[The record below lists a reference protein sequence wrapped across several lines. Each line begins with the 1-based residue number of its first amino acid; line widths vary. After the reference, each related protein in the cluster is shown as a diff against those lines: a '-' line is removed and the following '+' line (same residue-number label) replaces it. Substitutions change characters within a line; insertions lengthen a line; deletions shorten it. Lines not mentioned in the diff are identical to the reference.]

1 MKQYSGT
8 NGIAASVSVA
18 DAVLAGKCDI
28 GVLFDIDSM
37 PLVRSCNQLVLQSF
51 SEYQRHVAP
60 LVRSDSIFANGFEVA
75 CGDIAPGM
83 VLIASVVF
91 GAISI
96 VCVSFVCCNLR
107 KWIKVHGE

>member
-1 MKQYSGT
+1 M
-8 NGIAASVSVA
+8 
-18 DAVLAGKCDI
+18 
-28 GVLFDIDSM
+28 
-37 PLVRSCNQLVLQSF
+37 
-51 SEYQRHVAP
+51 AP